1 MFCATAPS
9 GGSLLLRGFV
19 FCCFVVVFF
28 AYLKKICMALTL
40 NMLEIIS
47 LLIYFMCFFTFN
59 LFTHH

>member
-19 FCCFVVVFF
+19 FCCFVVVVF

-47 LLIYFMCFFTFN
+47 LLIYFISSVII
-59 LFTHH
+59 